1 MPPGL
6 AIPLQ
11 GHYSRLLEYAPVMR
25 FTTEELDLMDR
36 THEVE
41 IETSRPGG
49 PIHRT
54 IIWVVVDDGEVFI
67 RSYRGPDARWY
78 REALAQPSVALH
90 VDGRRIAARAIPST
104 DPRSIER
111 ASTALVRK
119 YPGDPAT
126 RRMNRPEVLDLTLRL
141 EPA

>member
-90 VDGRRIAARAIPST
+90 VDGRRTAARAVASA

-111 ASTALVRK
+111 TSTALVRK

>member
-1 MPPGL
+1 MPTDL

-11 GHYSRLLEYAPVMR
+11 GHYSRSVEYAPDMR

-49 PIHRT
+49 PTHRT
-54 IIWVVVDDGEVFI
+54 IIWVVVDDGEAFI
-67 RSYRGPDARWY
+67 RSYRGPEARWY
-78 REALAQPSVALH
+78 REALAQPLVALH
-90 VDGRRIAARAIPST
+90 VAGRRIAARAVPAS

-111 ASTALVRK
+111 TSGAFVRK

-126 RRMNRPEVLDLTLRL
+126 PKMNRREVRDLTLRL

>member
-1 MPPGL
+1 
-6 AIPLQ
+6 
-11 GHYSRLLEYAPVMR
+11 
-25 FTTEELDLMDR
+25 MDR
-36 THEVE
+36 TSEVE

-90 VDGRRIAARAIPST
+90 VDGRRIDATAVPAA

-111 ASTALVRK
+111 TSTALVRK

-126 RRMNRPEVLDLTLRL
+126 PRMNRPEVLDLTLRL

>member
-1 MPPGL
+1 MPASLREPIGYAAAMSFSTEDL
-6 AIPLQ
+6 AAID
-11 GHYSRLLEYAPVMR
+11 RA
-25 FTTEELDLMDR
+25 EEVR
-36 THEVE
+36 VE
-41 IETSRPGG
+41 TQAPGG
-49 PIHRT
+49 PVHRT

-78 REALAQPSVALH
+78 REALVQPSVALH
-90 VDGRRIAARAIPST
+90 VDGRRIAARAVPAA

-111 ASTALVRK
+111 TSAALVRK

-126 RRMNRPEVLDLTLRL
+126 PKMNRPEVLDLTLRL